1 MKKVIGGILFLV
13 SVFFLSKTVF
23 AASYSLDFVPY
34 RLPESCDLEVDGGQV
49 CFEKYLAGEVEDS
62 KTVDGTVKP
71 GDVIMLIV
79 QLTPSEDS
87 IISGIK
93 ATIGFDSNKVVY
105 QKSSF
110 GLEYGELDNELGAG
124 YNIYPTYKLMNKPK
138 TDWKA
143 TVSLR
148 ENEVMIISFDKNKR
162 LPLNKTTPFCA
173 LYFQVKENA
182 ISEILFNFQQD
193 SFKTSAADNQ
203 LKTNGI
209 SNDLVFNSLTL
220 QVDTNEMNFMPYFSS
235 SKIEN
240 QYSYEPNFMTNK
252 KNTSNEESNH
262 VSQNLTNEPVKL
274 GIGEQKEIELSNYDV
289 QWVSKNGNV
298 VSVENG
304 VVTGIDYGETEVQ
317 MIVTIPVKVEKRISV
332 SGTGTLNIYREPELS
347 YIATVANIKLSD
359 FIRQFESNHELH
371 VYDIS
376 DNEVTDSDTLMGTG
390 MKLKMIVDGVVQDEL
405 TIIVKGDLDGDGY
418 ILMTDYLNLQNIL
431 YEKKDATILEQKA
444 GDVADHDGV
453 ITISDFMRLSSC
465 MLFQISAEDLL

>member
-1 MKKVIGGILFLV
+1 MCIVFSSKKDATSSILF
-13 SVFFLSKTVF
+13 S
-23 AASYSLDFVPY
+23 
-34 RLPESCDLEVDGGQV
+34 
-49 CFEKYLAGEVEDS
+49 
-62 KTVDGTVKP
+62 
-71 GDVIMLIV
+71 
-79 QLTPSEDS
+79 
-87 IISGIK
+87 
-93 ATIGFDSNKVVY
+93 
-105 QKSSF
+105 
-110 GLEYGELDNELGAG
+110 
-124 YNIYPTYKLMNKPK
+124 
-138 TDWKA
+138 
-143 TVSLR
+143 
-148 ENEVMIISFDKNKR
+148 
-162 LPLNKTTPFCA
+162 
-173 LYFQVKENA
+173 
-182 ISEILFNFQQD
+182 FQQD
-193 SFKTSAADNQ
+193 LFKTSAADNQ
-203 LKTNGI
+203 VKTNGI

-262 VSQNLTNEPVKL
+262 VSQSLINEPVKL
-274 GIGEQKEIELSNYDV
+274 GIGEQKEIELPKYDV
-289 QWVSKNGNV
+289 QWISKNGNV

-304 VVTGIDYGETEVQ
+304 IVTGIDYGETEVQ

-347 YIATVANIKLSD
+347 YIATVADTKLSD

-376 DNEVTDSDTLMGTG
+376 DNEVMDSDTLVGTG

-444 GDVADHDGV
+444 GDVADYDGV
-453 ITISDFMRLSSC
+453 ITISDYMRLTSYI
-465 MLFQISAEDLL
+465 LEKINATDLL